1 MTSALKQGYFKEVG
15 LDIEI
20 LYTEGGASTLTPVIA
35 GSIDIAMT
43 NGTLGVIA
51 AYAKGMPVKI
61 ISAEATGAPDA
72 FWYARPESG
81 IKSLADTNG
90 KTVAFSSPGSSTNL
104 ILLQLVNQAKVSPK
118 LVATG
123 GAPGTLTQVMS
134 GQIDVGWSVPPFVL
148 QQLADGKLAIIARGS
163 DVAALAQ
170 QTIRVNVANANAL
183 KEKRDAFV
191 RYIKALSRAIDWAY
205 SGAGRDRQLR
215 RDRQGAARAGA
226 AHARRILSEGVAA
239 ARRGEGARRHAEAGA
254 GVQVH
259 HVAAE
264 RGGRAGPAR
273 HSASAGEEIAA
284 DETASAIAAAGITA
298 IMLAGAVAAEWPSKP
313 VRMVV
318 PFAAGGAADTFGRL
332 YAEALSRGLRQAVLR
347 REPRR
352 RRRARRQPRRS
363 ARAEPDGYDPDGV
376 GHPDPRAGAG
386 HEQERRLRCHAR
398 LQPHRLFRRHAEYAG
413 GASLARCA
421 HVPGVPGIGAQ
432 RQRASSMSRPASAPW
447 AIGSPNIWRRRRR
460 SSSRTWPTRAA
471 RRRCSTCSPAM

>member
-1 MTSALKQGYFKEVG
+1 MHKTLALLVGAISLAAAETAAAETLKVAVAQRGFWNSTFVDVALKQGYFKEAG

-43 NGTLGVIA
+43 NGTLGVVA

-81 IKSLADTNG
+81 IKSLADTSG

-148 QQLADGKLAIIARGS
+148 QQLVDGKLAIIARGS

-183 KEKRDAFV
+183 KQKRDAFV

-205 SGAGRDRQLR
+205 SAPDAI
-215 RDRQGAARAGA
+215 DNYA
-226 AHARRILSEGVAA
+226 
-239 ARRGEGARRHAEAGA
+239 
-254 GVQVH
+254 
-259 HVAAE
+259 
-264 RGGRAGPAR
+264 
-273 HSASAGEEIAA
+273 EIAK
-284 DETASAIAAAGITA
+284 
-298 IMLAGAVAAEWPSKP
+298 V
-313 VRMVV
+313 
-318 PFAAGGAADTFGRL
+318 
-332 YAEALSRGLRQAVLR
+332 
-347 REPRR
+347 
-352 RRRARRQPRRS
+352 
-363 ARAEPDGYDPDGV
+363 
-376 GHPDPRAGAG
+376 PRA
-386 HEQERRLRCHAR
+386 L
-398 LQPHRLFRRHAEYAG
+398 
-413 GASLARCA
+413 
-421 HVPGVPGIGAQ
+421 AQ
-432 RQRASSMSRPASAPW
+432 RTRDEFYPRESLQLAEVKGLDVTLKQALEFKY
-447 AIGSPNIWRRRRR
+447 ITSPLSVADAQGLLDILHQ
-460 SSSRTWPTRAA
+460 PEKK
-471 RRRCSTCSPAM
+471 